1 MKFCTSCGAGL
12 LPDARFCGKCG
23 TGVVTAA
30 TPQISEPAPPPI
42 VPPTAPPPA
51 APPAPEPVTPA
62 YTPTP
67 IAAAP
72 VFVNTEPGY
81 MVDTA
86 EPSEHS
92 KKWLIGG
99 TLGALALLG
108 GLYYWI
114 FIRDD
119 LSGDG
124 GTPTVQATPKAAE
137 VTKQLYTVTQANVRD
152 RATATGTIITGK
164 LPRGTAVSGKL
175 ALGEDG
181 LTDWLQLA
189 DGTGFVSAVNLSETE
204 PPKLTKVI
212 ADKIWAA
219 DRPLEIWAQPDAASS
234 LIDRVAVGTNITVAG
249 LTENDYIE
257 VKLRKGGVGYIADG
271 ARIVSLLDAKPIA
284 ISFNPNSCNFGG
296 EAEIMFNQLRKKSEA
311 EVDAIEKREFP
322 SVAAHDAALAK
333 LEGRSDFLK
342 LQRSYK
348 GLTVTGIGQHYES
361 QSVYFADPAAK
372 VIEVFKGLGFKM
384 DKTGSFVT
392 QELYAGISATD
403 KTGAAYGK
411 SELNCGV

>member
-23 TGVVTAA
+23 TGVAASA
-30 TPQISEPAPPPI
+30 TPPISEPPPPV
-42 VPPTAPPPA
+42 VPPIAS
-51 APPAPEPVTPA
+51 PPAPSANPEPVVPA
-62 YTPTP
+62 YTQAPT
-67 IAAAP
+67 AAQP
-72 VFVNTEPGY
+72 VFVDPEPGY
-81 MVDTA
+81 LADTDVPK
-86 EPSEHS
+86 EGS
-92 KKWLIGG
+92 KKWLFGG
-99 TLGALALLG
+99 ILGGLILLG

-124 GTPTVQATPKAAE
+124 GTPTVTATPKAAE
-137 VTKQLYTVTQANVRD
+137 VAKQMYTVTQANIRE
-152 RATATGTIITGK
+152 RATVTGTTVTGK

-219 DRPLEIWAQPDAASS
+219 DRPLEIWAQPDIASS
-234 LIDRVAVGTNITVAG
+234 LIDRIAAGTSITVAG

-271 ARIVSLLDAKPIA
+271 ARIVLLLDAKPIT

-296 EAEIMFNQLRKKSEA
+296 EVEVMFNQLQKKSEA
-311 EVDAIEKREFP
+311 EIAAIEKREFP
-322 SVAAHDAALAK
+322 SEAAHDAALGK

-342 LQRSYK
+342 LQRSYN
-348 GLTVTGIGQHYES
+348 GLTVTGIAQHYES

-372 VIEVFKGLGFKM
+372 VIAVFKGLGFKM

-392 QELYAGISATD
+392 QELYAGISATE

-411 SELNCGV
+411 SELSCGV